1 MTPDTI
7 DALLIIISGL
17 IAVGCACLRQS
28 LEAKTR

>member
-7 DALLIIISGL
+7 DALIITLGL
-17 IAVGCACLRQS
+17 FAVGCACLRQR